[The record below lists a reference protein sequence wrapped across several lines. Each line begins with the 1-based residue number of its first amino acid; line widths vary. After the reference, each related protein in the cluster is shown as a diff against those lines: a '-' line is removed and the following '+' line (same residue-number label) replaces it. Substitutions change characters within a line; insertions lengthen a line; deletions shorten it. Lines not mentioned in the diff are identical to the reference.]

1 MFPGA
6 RRWLYAHASF
16 TPVKGKACV
25 LVGGLGGREE
35 KEREG
40 RKKGERIKERK
51 TILLQGV
58 GREKKG

>member
-1 MFPGA
+1 MFPGV

-35 KEREG
+35 KERG
-40 RKKGERIKERK
+40 GERKER
-51 TILLQGV
+51 
-58 GREKKG
+58 E

>member
-1 MFPGA
+1 MFPGV

-25 LVGGLGGREE
+25 GGWIGRE
-35 KEREG
+35 RGEG
-40 RKKGERIKERK
+40 EGWRKKGERIKEQK

-58 GREKKG
+58 GQEKKG